1 MVLPLKLGMTCWSVG
16 WMIMLFGGRNLVQ
29 SLCEVKDSLT
39 ELTVICAV
47 AGQRGKL
54 MSHPHG
60 YIMIHWNHS

>member
-1 MVLPLKLGMTCWSVG
+1 
-16 WMIMLFGGRNLVQ
+16 MLFGGRNLVQ